1 MYRIALYV
9 RVATESHVVV
19 GGGVNDAAQTGDLI
33 AHKQVV
39 ELQEYMCT
47 ASCLLFH
54 SCRGAG
60 YYFATSSP
68 SQPSYARTRSTQL
81 PPTNRT
87 QLCTMPSTKAT
98 LIIMGG
104 AIAAIAVTM
113 DCYAD
118 VIVRQI
124 DKHFDMSEHT
134 MAYFDHFPIAN
145 ACPSDLASW
154 PASLRNV
161 VSSSRPFYQDSQLA
175 LTARQ
180 VFAGSNM
187 IVNIAPP
194 SFVESAM
201 PIANLMASITDRVT
215 SFAHNVVYFGHR
227 ARDLATQAWVIAFKT
242 AGAVTELRKFLHQLC
257 EPSVADALLAIVALT
272 SSSGILVAVSIVV
285 PWILMVVRLIAYP
298 LVFLLWLA
306 RLMVKGALVKFPPI
320 TPIQYHADQ
329 RFSACSSLLL
339 FR

>member
-1 MYRIALYV
+1 
-9 RVATESHVVV
+9 
-19 GGGVNDAAQTGDLI
+19 
-33 AHKQVV
+33 
-39 ELQEYMCT
+39 
-47 ASCLLFH
+47 
-54 SCRGAG
+54 
-60 YYFATSSP
+60 
-68 SQPSYARTRSTQL
+68 
-81 PPTNRT
+81 
-87 QLCTMPSTKAT
+87 MPSTKAT

-161 VSSSRPFYQDSQLA
+161 
-175 LTARQ
+175 

-306 RLMVKGALVKFPPI
+306 RLMVKGALRLFKP
-320 TPIQYHADQ
+320 
-329 RFSACSSLLL
+329 SAV
-339 FR
+339 